1 VEVEVEVEE
10 DEVDGE
16 EGVEEEEGEVG
27 VGILAEAPGGM
38 IMVQVSVFAI
48 ITRIPLIL
56 CHLQVWIS
64 LFSTLSWNSEMV
76 MQVWL

>member
-1 VEVEVEVEE
+1 MEVEVEE

-56 CHLQVWIS
+56 SHLQVWIA
-64 LFSTLSWNSEMV
+64 LFSTLSCTSEMV